1 MKDFRIGDKVVLT
14 GGYNGAEGKVVGV
27 ELNERCKNR
36 YLVKS
41 DSIGVLS
48 GWNYEEAKR
57 NFDDKYDIEPYEGY
71 AIWTDNIEKIK
82 EVEEELKDSEFK
94 DEKKLKFSLGQN
106 VMCNGEECKIIGID
120 KTHKDNLGQFYL
132 ITTNIVDYIGELYKV
147 KERFKN
153 YKVFFLDDIPNDT
166 KCRWVM
172 EEELEPKSAG
182 CDLSEEYIRIEFDKI
197 REQKK
202 EVIKEMSEKVLELT
216 LEIKEIE
223 AEIEK
228 IKKDWHID

>member
-1 MKDFRIGDKVVLT
+1 MKDFRIGDKVVFNNF
-14 GGYNGAEGKVVGV
+14 YNGAKGEVVGID
-27 ELNERCKNR
+27 LNERCKDR

-41 DSIGVLS
+41 GAINEEC

-57 NFDDKYDIEPYEGY
+57 NFDDKYDIEPYDGY
-71 AIWTDNIEKIK
+71 AIWTDNIEKVK
-82 EVEEELKDSEFK
+82 EVEEELKDCEYK
-94 DEKKLKFSLGQN
+94 DEKKFKFSLGQN
-106 VMCNGEECKIIGID
+106 VVCNGEECKVIGID

-132 ITTNIVDYIGELYKV
+132 ITTNIVDFTGELYKV

-153 YKVFFLDDIPNDT
+153 YKVSFLDNIPNDT

-182 CDLSEEYIRIEFDKI
+182 CDLSEEHIRTEFDKI
-197 REQKK
+197 KEQKK
-202 EVIKEMSEKVLELT
+202 EIIKEMSKRALELT

-228 IKKDWHID
+228 IKKEWHL